1 MTLVDIEH
9 YTKQMLTSFPN
20 TYTYSK
26 RMAEHVLVENNTK
39 KIPLLIL
46 RPSIISA
53 SLAEPFPGWT
63 DSISLLGGV
72 YLVAGLGI
80 LKDLPCNPNSIGD

>member
-20 TYTYSK
+20 SYTYTK
-26 RMAEHVLVENNTK
+26 RMAEHVLVENNSK
-39 KIPLLIL
+39 RIPLLIL
-46 RPSIISA
+46 RPSIVSA
-53 SLAEPFPGWT
+53 SFAEPFPGWT
-63 DSISLLGGV
+63 DSISLIGGI

-80 LKDLPCNPNSIGD
+80 MRDLPANPASIGD